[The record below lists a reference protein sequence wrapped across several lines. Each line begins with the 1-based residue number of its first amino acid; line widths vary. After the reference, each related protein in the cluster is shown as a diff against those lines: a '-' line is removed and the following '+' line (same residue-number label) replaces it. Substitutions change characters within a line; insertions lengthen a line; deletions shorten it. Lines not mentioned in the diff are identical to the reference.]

1 MLELE
6 CFTTSD
12 NNAYRHW
19 ASKAVNQNMRQ
30 QDIVA
35 CRWQNTPTT
44 YKTELPVS
52 YQASKSNRGQRNI
65 LKCTMG
71 CNQQDPY
78 SGKTLQDK

>member
-44 YKTELPVS
+44 YKTESPRYS
-52 YQASKSNRGQRNI
+52 YLYLIK
-65 LKCTMG
+65 LL
-71 CNQQDPY
+71 NQTEDRE
-78 SGKTLQDK
+78 TF